1 MLRED
6 VDLLIK
12 ASGDGK
18 KRVLKSEV
26 LTRKLARRS
35 LVAKYN
41 IKKGQ
46 KITEK
51 LLIPKR
57 PGTGHTSLSNQ

>member
-41 IKKGQ
+41 IKKV
-46 KITEK
+46 KK
-51 LLIPKR
+51 LLK
-57 PGTGHTSLSNQ
+57 NY

>member
-1 MLRED
+1 MVTE
-6 VDLLIK
+6 
-12 ASGDGK
+12 K
-18 KRVLKSEV
+18 KSFKSEV

-57 PGTGHTSLSNQ
+57 PGTGIPPYQINKILGKKAKKK